1 MKVKYY
7 IMAVLV
13 LLISSSVMAQTNQ
26 EGYFKEAEKY
36 TVRIYGSTVTALET
50 SIRGSWTGSGFV
62 LHIDRNTGYAFVGT
76 NKHVIG
82 DGISSLQISF
92 KDGERFQALPV
103 YIDPIYDFGILKFK
117 LSEKGV
123 SPGITCAV
131 MGDSEKASVGISV
144 GTFGNPM
151 GLEYCATKG
160 IISSTTNTPGE
171 FAGSFLQTDAA
182 INPGNSGGPLISLED
197 GLVIGVNTAVT
208 NDTQGI
214 GWSLAINQ
222 LKPIIDQVIKGELPY
237 AGRMGWIGATI
248 EEINTDRA
256 IEDFGAKFASL
267 IPRKSILVTAVLKE
281 SPAEKSGFMPGD
293 IIMSVDNK
301 LPMDNADFLSTMR
314 NLGGKKCSFLLCR
327 MGQQINLDLDV
338 LERGSLR
345 PKEYVTFA
353 GMVIQPNSPTVYETS
368 YSWASPDCVYVSD
381 VLEGSSGEAWGA
393 HKGTIRGMLI
403 NMTYYQVKSLTD
415 FWNAIKDV
423 KPGQPVEFFYW
434 TTNYGTIV
442 KVVYY
447 SESEMP
453 SLKKVNI

>member
-1 MKVKYY
+1 MKIKYY
-7 IMAVLV
+7 ILTVLV
-13 LLISSSVMAQTNQ
+13 FLISSSVMAQTNQ
-26 EGYFKEAEKY
+26 ESYFKEAEKY

-50 SIRGSWTGSGFV
+50 SSRGSWTGSGFV
-62 LHIDRNTGYAFVGT
+62 LHIDKNTGYAFVGT

-123 SPGITCAV
+123 SPGISCAV
-131 MGDSEKASVGISV
+131 MGDSEKTSVGISV

-160 IISSTTNTPGE
+160 IISSTTNTPGD

-208 NDTQGI
+208 NDTHGI

-222 LKPIIDQVIKGELPY
+222 LKPIIEQVIKGELPY

-248 EEINTDRA
+248 EEINPDRA
-256 IEDFGAKFASL
+256 IEDFGATFYVSL
-267 IPRKSILVTAVLKE
+267 PRKSILVTAILKE

-293 IIMSVDNK
+293 IIISVDNK
-301 LPMDNADFLSTMR
+301 IPVNNADFLSTMR

-327 MGQQINLDLDV
+327 MGKQVKLDLDV

-381 VLEGSSGEAWGA
+381 VLEGSSAEAWGA
-393 HKGTIRGMLI
+393 HKGTIRGILI
-403 NMTYYQVKSLTD
+403 NLTYYPVKSLAD

-447 SESEMP
+447 SESEIP
-453 SLKKVNI
+453 SLQKVNI